1 MGEYVIRFLVGGVIV
16 SAFAVLGDIFRP
28 KSFGGLFA
36 AAPSVALST
45 LALAVV
51 KDGAGYASTEARS
64 MLAGA
69 AALVVYSQIGAWA
82 LMRQKAS
89 SAAVAMAA
97 LPAWFAVA
105 FGLWCA
111 LLK

>member
-16 SAFAVLGDIFRP
+16 SVFAVLGDIFRP

-45 LALAVV
+45 LALTVV
-51 KDGAGYASTEARS
+51 KDGASYASTEARS

-69 AALVVYSQIGAWA
+69 LALIVYSQISAWA
-82 LMRQKAS
+82 LMRQKS
-89 SAAVAMAA
+89 SSVVVATAA

-105 FGLWCA
+105 YGLWFA